1 MLITDITVKY
11 NTTEG
16 IVEEALLVSGFQV
29 DYASDYSPK
38 DVSLAGLYIRYLV
51 MMNEANE
58 AAYGFKYTDGEEGI
72 DKTSVNDNM
81 RRTAQMWYERWEA
94 EMEKRELEQIKE
106 TSSGF
111 HIRKRVW

>member
-1 MLITDITVKY
+1 MRITEITVKY
-11 NTTEG
+11 NTTEE

-29 DYASDYSPK
+29 DYSTDYEAK
-38 DVSLAGLYIRYLV
+38 TVNLAGLYIRYLV

-72 DKTSVNDNM
+72 DKTAVNDNM

-94 EMEKRELEQIKE
+94 EMEKREIEQVKE
-106 TSSGF
+106 STSGF